1 MPTVL
6 SKIKTASMYNITIE
20 RLEQID
26 QERNETYADTAYQR
40 WMQDLKVGSMYVDR
54 QSMRNA
60 VDLMQEWD
68 TSRFRVPDIKAQ
80 CM

>member
-1 MPTVL
+1 
-6 SKIKTASMYNITIE
+6 MYKDITIE

-26 QERNETYADTAYQR
+26 QERNQTYADVAYQR
-40 WMQDLKVGSMYVDR
+40 WMRELKVASMWVDR

-68 TSRFRVPDIKAQ
+68 TSRFRVPDIK
-80 CM
+80 

>member
-6 SKIKTASMYNITIE
+6 SKIKTASMYSITIE

-26 QERNETYADTAYQR
+26 KERNETYADTAYQR

>member
-1 MPTVL
+1 
-6 SKIKTASMYNITIE
+6 MYKDITIE

-26 QERNETYADTAYQR
+26 QERQQTYADVAYQR
-40 WMQDLKVGSMYVDR
+40 WMRELKVASMWVDR

-68 TSRFRVPDIKAQ
+68 TSRFRVPDINAQ

>member
-1 MPTVL
+1 
-6 SKIKTASMYNITIE
+6 MYKDITIE

-26 QERNETYADTAYQR
+26 QERQQTYADVAYQR
-40 WMQDLKVGSMYVDR
+40 WMRELKVASMWVDR

-68 TSRFRVPDIKAQ
+68 TSRFRVPDIK
-80 CM
+80 